1 MKNIELKILMEISQ
15 HAAVKF
21 DTTRSVSPKGSQ
33 YCNQILSYLPVI
45 SMYLLG
51 EHFDEAE

>member
-1 MKNIELKILMEISQ
+1 MKDSERNLNFLNLR
-15 HAAVKF
+15 
-21 DTTRSVSPKGSQ
+21 RSNSIVQKSVFLKGSQ
-33 YCNQILSYLPVI
+33 HYNQIISYLPVI